1 MEAIAVAAIS
11 ALGAV
16 AVALINARASRHRST
31 AQALD
36 PAGDEDGAG
45 PEPERPGK
53 LGRAWARL
61 WELFGRLPMLGERKT
76 AWVAALVGF
85 LFGGFGIALYFR
97 RQADVI
103 VGLVFLIPLFLAT
116 RGEGNGEETTFGWW
130 YWPFAT
136 LAATY
141 CVLRAESAN
150 RRLEAEEAVETGVS

>member
-1 MEAIAVAAIS
+1 MEAIVVAAIS

-16 AVALINARASRHRST
+16 AVALINARATRQREAS
-31 AQALD
+31 
-36 PAGDEDGAG
+36 PK
-45 PEPERPGK
+45 PEPKGDAGAALAPKRPGR
-53 LGRAWARL
+53 LRRSWAWL
-61 WELFGRLPMLGERKT
+61 WELFGRLPVLGRRRT

-97 RQADVI
+97 RQADVL

-116 RGEGNGEETTFGWW
+116 RDDGAETTFGWW

-141 CVLRAESAN
+141 YVLRVETAN
-150 RRLEAEEAVETGVS
+150 RRLEAEG

>member
-1 MEAIAVAAIS
+1 VEAIVVAAIS

-16 AVALINARASRHRST
+16 AVALINARTTRQREASPKPQLEGD
-31 AQALD
+31 AD
-36 PAGDEDGAG
+36 PALA
-45 PEPERPGK
+45 PTRPSR
-53 LGRAWARL
+53 LRRAWAWL
-61 WELFGRLPMLGERKT
+61 WELFGRLPVLGRRRT

-97 RQADVI
+97 RQADVL

-116 RGEGNGEETTFGWW
+116 RGDGAETTFGWW

-141 CVLRAESAN
+141 CVLRVESAN
-150 RRLEAEEAVETGVS
+150 RRLEAG